1 MFGMGWEPWV
11 RVLRPEEMKTI
22 SLDLKSLCLEEDV
35 PIPEHSDGVRGGER
49 MSYVASYL
57 RAACR
62 FADVLVGSGRG
73 MVYMIG

>member
-1 MFGMGWEPWV
+1 MFGLGWEPWV
-11 RVLRPEEMKTI
+11 RVRRPEAMKVI
-22 SLDLKSLCLEEDV
+22 SLDLTSLCLEEGV
-35 PIPEHSDGVRGGER
+35 PIPEHGDGVSGGER